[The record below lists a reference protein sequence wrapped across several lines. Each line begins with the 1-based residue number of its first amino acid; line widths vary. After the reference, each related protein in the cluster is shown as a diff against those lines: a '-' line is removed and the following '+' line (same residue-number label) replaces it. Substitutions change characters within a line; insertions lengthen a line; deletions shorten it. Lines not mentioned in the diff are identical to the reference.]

1 MLGKKAFITAGNKE
15 NDGGPLNMLRKQQ
28 KSRKEQL
35 ERKLSSRNI
44 GDIKNQENIHLNG
57 EKEPTTKQPL
67 QVAKPR
73 NDFLNQ
79 CQPQQIKEVKVVS
92 PTETKEEFRHRETQR
107 LMKSYANDLI
117 KELLEKEHKYWCKDF
132 LAAHTIP
139 PNIRAKMIDWM
150 VEVLCSYKCSNHT
163 FFVAVNYLD
172 SFFKYTEKKYD
183 INDLHLAGVASMFL
197 ASKFEEIW
205 PLRIRVVHEKIAHKK
220 FSKEEIRDKE
230 TEMISALG
238 FNCCPVT
245 LLSFIECSLS
255 HINMKEVLPAR
266 LNSHL
271 EKLCVY
277 IAKMVMHDYEI
288 INKFSPGYLSGAC
301 IYISLKIVQQLDASF
316 KIEGPASKLK
326 VYLDIKENEF
336 FECSQEVLDLAKNF
350 ETRYQTLTNLS
361 KFHSFSLD
369 DNAKDT
375 KDSNVLTEVDAKA
388 DKKKN

>member
-1 MLGKKAFITAGNKE
+1 MLGKKAFITASNKE
-15 NDGGPLNMLRKQQ
+15 NDLGPLNMLRKQQ

-44 GDIKNQENIHLNG
+44 GDINIKENINVNG
-57 EKEPTTKQPL
+57 EKDQPSKVL

-73 NDFLNQ
+73 NDFLNPPQ
-79 CQPQQIKEVKVVS
+79 LQPTSILVAS
-92 PTETKEEFRHRETQR
+92 ASATKDEYRNRETQR
-107 LMKSYANDLI
+107 LMKTYAMDLI
-117 KELLEKEHKYWCKDF
+117 RELLEKEQKYWVKEF

-139 PNIRAKMIDWM
+139 ANIRAKMIDWM

-163 FFVAVNYLD
+163 FFVAVYYLD
-172 SFFKYTEKKYD
+172 AFFKYTEKKYD

-197 ASKFEEIW
+197 AAKFEEIY
-205 PLRIRVVHEKIAHKK
+205 PLRIKVVHEKIAHKK

-230 TEMISALG
+230 TEMISALD

-255 HINMKEVLPAR
+255 HINMKEVLPAK

-288 INKFSPGYLSGAC
+288 INKFSPSYLSGAC
-301 IYISLKIVQQLDASF
+301 IYISLKIVQQLDNTF

-326 VYLDIKENEF
+326 VFLDIKENEF
-336 FECSQEVLDLAKNF
+336 FECSQQVLDLAKNF
-350 ETRYQTLTNLS
+350 ESRYQTLTNLS

-375 KDSNVLTEVDAKA
+375 KDSTSEGEGKTE
-388 DKKKN
+388 KKSK